1 MMQSW
6 FLLWLVAGAAQ
17 PSQGVVVEDVQ
28 DGFAAH
34 AAGLRPGDI
43 LLQWERAAT
52 PPANPEPESGALA
65 SPFDLE
71 AVELEQAERGE
82 VTLSGW
88 RDAAPIVV
96 RMPAGKWRVKARPP
110 LDATRLAAYR
120 EAQRLVAGPEP
131 EKGWAKGR
139 ETAAAWRDA
148 GHGVRATWLLYR
160 LGLAAIECRHWD
172 TAEAALGD
180 AAREAESAR
189 DEPVAALVHRAR
201 GRAFEKRDDW
211 ARASQAY
218 SAAIEAYR
226 SGPSPGLSEAQVL
239 GDLGRVA
246 RTTGDHE
253 AALDL
258 IRRALAIQEAVAPG
272 GLDAAGSLH
281 ELGITAWSLGDIPAA
296 TEYHRRALA
305 IREKRAPE
313 SLDVAT
319 SFNHL
324 AIVGLS
330 CGDLAAAAD
339 HYERALA
346 LYRRLAPE
354 GVAPVLGDLAMLEA
368 LRGDLTAAEEYQRQ
382 ALALFERQAP
392 EGANAALLMNQLAT
406 VAIGRGDLGAAADL
420 LARALAILD
429 RAIPGGLGVATILHS
444 LGMVSGEQGD
454 LAAAEDYHRRAL
466 DIRDR
471 LAPDGLTVAHS
482 LRFLGDIALKQGKLA
497 QARGDLERALGIVER
512 FTPSGLLAA
521 DAMGSLG
528 DVSLAAG
535 DVTAAEAHYVRSLE
549 IRRDL
554 APGSAAEAE
563 ACRRLAVL
571 ERDRGRSEAALQFYR
586 CALDALETQ
595 RRRLRGPDEVTTRF
609 AARYAG
615 YYRET
620 LALLMRLGHPEE
632 AFHVLERYRARA
644 LLSLLAERDLAF
656 SADVPPDLDRDRR
669 LANAEYDRALARLSD
684 VKADQIEGARQSLR
698 QARLRQAEIQD
709 RIRVASP
716 RLAALQHPMPLDLA
730 QARAVLDAGT
740 LLLSFS
746 VGDEGSY
753 LFAVGPGP
761 DDFEAID
768 LQTTLASL
776 RDDTSRFRGLLQQGG
791 GLRIRSLQL
800 TARGLS
806 DVLLAPVAHLIAG
819 SRRLMIVPDGPL
831 HGIPFA
837 ALADPTSPRFRYLI
851 ELRPLH
857 QAASATVFAEIAK
870 ARRQKPGSRLIAFGD
885 PDYSAGAPPDEA
897 LLREQRAARERGLDL
912 RPLPAS
918 RREVRGLER
927 LYGPSARTYL
937 GAEATEERAKSVAGE
952 ASLLHF
958 ATHALADEKA
968 PLDSSLALS
977 LPGDWRPGRDN
988 GLLQAWE
995 IFEQVRLDA
1004 DLVTL
1009 SACGTALGKEMSGEG
1024 ILGLT
1029 RAFQYAGARSVLA
1042 SLWGVS
1048 DASTAD
1054 WMVRFYGRLKRGANK
1069 DDAVRTAQLGM
1080 MRRPGSSH
1088 PYHWAGFQLSGDWK

>member
-1 MMQSW
+1 MQSW
-6 FLLWLVAGAAQ
+6 CVLWLVAAATQ

-43 LLQWERAAT
+43 LVRWERAAT

-71 AVELEQAERGE
+71 AVELEQSERGE
-82 VTLSGW
+82 VTLSGR

-96 RMPAGKWRVKARPP
+96 RMPAGRWRMKARPP
-110 LDATRLAAYR
+110 LDGTQLAAYL
-120 EAQRLVAGPEP
+120 EARRLVAGPEP
-131 EKGWAKGR
+131 EKGCAKGR
-139 ETAAAWRDA
+139 ETAGAWRSA
-148 GHGVRATWLLYR
+148 GQDVRATWLLYE
-160 LGLAAIECRHWD
+160 LGLVASENRRWD

-180 AAREAESAR
+180 AGREAESAH
-189 DEPVAALVHRAR
+189 DEAVVALVQRAR
-201 GRAFEKRDDW
+201 GSAFEKRDDW
-211 ARASQAY
+211 ARASHAY
-218 SAAIEAYR
+218 RAAIEAYR
-226 SGPSPGLSEAQVL
+226 SGPSPSLSEAQIQA
-239 GDLGRVA
+239 DLGRVT

-253 AALDL
+253 AALDH
-258 IRRALAIQEAVAPG
+258 IRRALAIQEVLAPG

-281 ELGITAWSLGDIPAA
+281 ELGITAWSLGDIAA
-296 TEYHRRALA
+296 ASDYHRRALA
-305 IREKRAPE
+305 MREKRAPE
-313 SLDVAT
+313 SMDVAM

-339 HYERALA
+339 YYERALA

-368 LRGDLTAAEEYQRQ
+368 QRGNLTAAEEYQRQ
-382 ALALFERQAP
+382 ALALFEKQAP
-392 EGANAALLMNQLAT
+392 DGANAAFLLNQLAA
-406 VAIGRGDLGAAADL
+406 VALGRGDLGAAADL
-420 LARALAILD
+420 LTRALGILD
-429 RAIPGGLGVATILHS
+429 RAIPGGLGVATTLHS
-444 LGMVSGEQGD
+444 LGMVAEEQGD

-466 DIRDR
+466 AIRDR
-471 LAPDGLTVAHS
+471 LAPDGLTVAQS
-482 LRFLGDIALKQGKLA
+482 LRSLGGIAGKQGKLA
-497 QARGDLERALGIVER
+497 QARRDLQRALGIVER

-535 DVTAAEAHYVRSLE
+535 DVTAAKAHYVRSLE
-549 IRRDL
+549 IRRHL

-571 ERDRGRSEAALQFYR
+571 ERDRGRSEAALQLYR
-586 CALDALETQ
+586 CALDALEAQ

-620 LALLMRLGHPEE
+620 LALLMRLGHPAE

-656 SADVPPDLDRDRR
+656 SADVPPALDRERR

-684 VKADQIEGARQSLR
+684 VKADRIEAARQSLR

-730 QARAVLDAGT
+730 QARRALDAGT

-746 VGDEGSY
+746 VGAEGSY

-761 DDFEAID
+761 DDFEAIA
-768 LQTTLASL
+768 LKTTLARL
-776 RDDTSRFRGLLQQGG
+776 RDDTRRFRDLLQQGR
-791 GLRIRSLQL
+791 GLTIRSLQL

-806 DVLLAPVAHLIAG
+806 DVLLAPVAHRIAS

-837 ALADPTSPRFRYLI
+837 ALAESHFSSLPVPDGAET
-851 ELRPLH
+851 
-857 QAASATVFAEIAK
+857 AA
-870 ARRQKPGSRLIAFGD
+870 PGGLGHGVRGD
-885 PDYSAGAPPDEA
+885 
-897 LLREQRAARERGLDL
+897 REEAAREAR
-912 RPLPAS
+912 LPAH
-918 RREVRGLER
+918 R
-927 LYGPSARTYL
+927 L
-937 GAEATEERAKSVAGE
+937 
-952 ASLLHF
+952 
-958 ATHALADEKA
+958 
-968 PLDSSLALS
+968 
-977 LPGDWRPGRDN
+977 
-988 GLLQAWE
+988 
-995 IFEQVRLDA
+995 
-1004 DLVTL
+1004 
-1009 SACGTALGKEMSGEG
+1009 
-1024 ILGLT
+1024 
-1029 RAFQYAGARSVLA
+1029 
-1042 SLWGVS
+1042 
-1048 DASTAD
+1048 
-1054 WMVRFYGRLKRGANK
+1054 
-1069 DDAVRTAQLGM
+1069 
-1080 MRRPGSSH
+1080 RRP
-1088 PYHWAGFQLSGDWK
+1088 

>member
-6 FLLWLVAGAAQ
+6 IVLWLAAAATQ
-17 PSQGVVVEDVQ
+17 APPGVVVEDVQ

-34 AAGLRPGDI
+34 AAGLRPGDV
-43 LLQWERAAT
+43 LVRWERAAT
-52 PPANPEPESGALA
+52 PPANPEPESGILA

-71 AVELEQAERGE
+71 AVEVEQSERGE
-82 VTLSGW
+82 VTVSGR
-88 RDAAPIVV
+88 RDSAPIVV
-96 RMPAGKWRVKARPP
+96 RMPAGKWRVKARPQ
-110 LDATRLAAYR
+110 LDETRLAAYL
-120 EAQRLVAGPEP
+120 EARRLVAGPEP
-131 EKGWAKGR
+131 GKGWAKAR
-139 ETAAAWRDA
+139 ETAAAWRGA
-148 GHGVRATWLLYR
+148 GDDLRATWLLYG
-160 LGLAAIECRHWD
+160 LGLAAVENRRWD
-172 TAEAALGD
+172 TAEAALED
-180 AAREAESAR
+180 AGREAESAH
-189 DEPVAALVHRAR
+189 DAAVKALVHRAR

-211 ARASQAY
+211 ARASDAY
-218 SAAIEAYR
+218 RAAIEASR
-226 SGPSPGLSEAQVL
+226 SASSPSLSEAQIL

-253 AALDL
+253 AALDHL
-258 IRRALAIQEAVAPG
+258 RRALAIQEVLAPG

-281 ELGITAWSLGDIPAA
+281 ELGITAWSLGDVPAA

-305 IREKRAPE
+305 MREKRAPG

-368 LRGDLTAAEEYQRQ
+368 QRGNLTAAEEYQRQ
-382 ALALFERQAP
+382 ALALFEKHTP
-392 EGANAALLMNQLAT
+392 EGANAALLMNQLAA
-406 VAIGRGDLGAAADL
+406 VALGRGDLSAAGDL

-444 LGMVSGEQGD
+444 LGVVSGEQGD

-471 LAPDGLTVAHS
+471 LAPEGLTVAQS
-482 LRFLGDIALKQGKLA
+482 LRYLGDIAGKQGKLA
-497 QARGDLERALGIVER
+497 QARGDLQRALGIVER

-521 DAMGSLG
+521 DTMGSLG

-535 DVTAAEAHYVRSLE
+535 DATAAEAHYVRSLE
-549 IRRDL
+549 IRRHL

-571 ERDRGRSEAALQFYR
+571 ERDRGRSEAALELYR

-669 LANAEYDRALARLSD
+669 LANAEYDRALARLSE
-684 VKADQIEGARQSLR
+684 VKAEQVETARQSLR

-716 RLAALQHPMPLDLA
+716 RLAALQHPLPLDLA
-730 QARAVLDAGT
+730 QVRRALDAGT

-746 VGDEGSY
+746 IGNEGSY

-761 DDFEAID
+761 DDFEAVA
-768 LQTTLASL
+768 LETTLARL
-776 RDDTSRFRGLLQQGG
+776 RDDTTRFRELLQQGG

-806 DVLLAPVAHLIAG
+806 DVLLAPVAHRIAG

-837 ALADPTSPRFRYLI
+837 ALADPTSLRFRYLM
-851 ELRPLH
+851 EERPLH
-857 QAASATVFAEIAK
+857 QAASATVFAEIVK
-870 ARRQKPGSRLIAFGD
+870 ERREQTRTRLVAFGD
-885 PDYSAGAPPDEA
+885 PDYSATAPLDEA
-897 LLREQRAARERGLDL
+897 LLREQRTARERGLDL

-918 RREVRGLER
+918 RREVRSLER
-927 LYGPSARTYL
+927 LYAASARTYL
-937 GAEATEERAKSVAGE
+937 GSEATEERAKSVAGE

-977 LPGDWRPGRDN
+977 LPGEWRPGRDN

-1009 SACGTALGKEMSGEG
+1009 SACGTALGQETSGEG

-1054 WMVRFYGRLKRGANK
+1054 WMVHFYGRLKRGASK
-1069 DDAVRTAQLGM
+1069 DDAVRKAQLEM

-1088 PYHWAGFQLSGDWK
+1088 PYHWAAFQLSGDWK